1 MQDVLATYRYYYG
14 AGTEPNR
21 LIEFIRK
28 ASKPQS
34 ISAIVK
40 AGTLDNNVIISKI
53 NGIEI
58 DVEMLSTSEKMK
70 ALMAGQSVNVHDK
83 PLSQLSIEEQNNI
96 LRNLEPRGSW
106 RISITNGIGD
116 NPTYEKVVHLSLF
129 DPA

>member
-21 LIEFIRK
+21 LIEFTRK

-53 NGIEI
+53 TEI
-58 DVEMLSTSEKMK
+58 DVEMLSTSEKTK
-70 ALMAGQSVNVHDK
+70 ALMTGQSVNVPDK
-83 PLSQLSIEEQNNI
+83 PLSELSLEQQNNI
-96 LRNLEPRGSW
+96 LSNLEPRGSW

-129 DPA
+129 NPA